1 MRYQFI
7 ERYRDAYPVRMMCRV
22 LEVSHGGY
30 YAWRRRPKS
39 TLRRWREQLCRLIK
53 EIFEEFRG
61 IYGSPRVHAE
71 LKTRG
76 ISCSK
81 NTVARLMRVL
91 NLRSKRKKRFKPATT
106 NSNHHYKTAENL
118 LDRQFDRSMPNEAWV
133 ADLTYIPTDEGWLYL
148 AVVLDL
154 YSRRVIGW
162 SMADHMRSELIMQAT
177 RMAIETRRGASLE
190 GMIHHSDRG
199 VQYASDACQ
208 GLLAGAGIACS
219 MSRKGN
225 CWDNAVM
232 ESFFGTLKLEL
243 VSHERYA
250 TRENAKQSIFE
261 YIEVFYNRKRKHST
275 LGYVSP
281 VEFENMVA

>member
-1 MRYQFI
+1 MRYPFI
-7 ERYRDAYPVRMMCRV
+7 EAHRGEFPVRLMCKV
-22 LEVSHGGY
+22 LRVSHGGY
-30 YAWRRRPKS
+30 YGWRRRPKS
-39 TLRRWREQLCRLIK
+39 MLRRWQERLSGLIR

-61 IYGSPRVHAE
+61 IYGSPRIYRE
-71 LKTRG
+71 LGKRG

-81 NTVARLMRVL
+81 KTVAKLMRSMS
-91 NLRSKRKKRFKPATT
+91 LRSKRKKRFKPTT
-106 NSNHHYKTAENL
+106 TDSDHHLETAPNQ
-118 LDRQFDRSMPNEAWV
+118 LDRQFSRALPNEAWA
-133 ADLTYIPTDEGWLYL
+133 ADITYVRTDEGWLYL

-162 SMADHMRSELIMQAT
+162 SMADHMRSELITDAT
-177 RMAIETRRGASLE
+177 RMAIETRSGSSLD
-190 GMIHHSDRG
+190 GLLHHSDRG

-208 GLLAGAGIACS
+208 ELLAGEGIVCS

-225 CWDNAVM
+225 CWDNAVV

-250 TRENAKQSIFE
+250 TRAAAKQSIFE
-261 YIEVFYNRKRKHST
+261 YIEVFYNRKRMHST

-281 VEFENMVA
+281 VEFEQRTG